1 MALFEWQPF
10 RVATVLKIGLSLEP
24 PAVGTDIGDME
35 RTVDIDGYL
44 DNQLLVAMPG
54 MLDPNF
60 SRSVTLLCQQSS
72 EGAIG
77 ITINRESAFTLGE
90 IFEQLELDCE
100 NSALRD
106 QPVLE
111 GGPVHPDRG
120 FVVHTVREGFE
131 SSLRVSDELMVT
143 TSRDVLEAIAAG
155 EGPDQYIVALGYA
168 GWGDGQLEDELR
180 QNAWLS
186 VPADQGIVFDAPL
199 GDRWNRAV
207 SNLGVDISNLHD
219 VGGRA

>member
-1 MALFEWQPF
+1 MNDSA
-10 RVATVLKIGLSLEP
+10 
-24 PAVGTDIGDME
+24 
-35 RTVDIDGYL
+35 DIDGYL
-44 DNQLLVAMPG
+44 EDQLLVAMPS

-60 SRSVTLLCQQSS
+60 ERSVTLMCQHSS

-77 ITINRESAFTLGE
+77 ITINRESNFTLGD
-90 IFEQLELDCE
+90 IFDQLDLDCE
-100 NSALRD
+100 DESVRAR
-106 QPVLE
+106 PVLE

-120 FVVHTVREGFE
+120 FVVHTPRDGFE
-131 SSLRVSDELMVT
+131 SSMRLASDIMVT
-143 TSRDVLEAIAAG
+143 TSRDVLAAIAAG
-155 EGPDQYIVALGYA
+155 EGPERYLVALGYA

-186 VPADQGIVFDAPL
+186 VPTDSDIVFEAPL
-199 GDRWNRAV
+199 TDRWTRAV